1 MEPGLEPDPNVYC
14 DFPTCTRR
22 DTSTVMRLAC
32 FHCFHQSCI
41 SLHDCCPICLVPLK
55 KKVEKLVNTFNTG
68 LLTSNDTVAVE
79 SNEDIHEE
87 EGISTP
93 AAMSVTE
100 AQSFYSSAEW
110 ATKVD
115 STVGSYAAIPLPSH
129 PNHNHSSAQPT
140 VHESNSNTPSHVL
153 TPITI
158 QPYHDGNVTYW
169 SFPHII
175 SQSTILGRTGSNA
188 CTFIALLFS
197 KMFFSPN
204 VNIPATGSPLSQTW
218 VYQIVVQGILAGNSI
233 YDSVT
238 SIPRTFGVLEAL
250 QTSRVLN
257 NIIGNTTV
265 GPELPVSIVPETNP
279 TASLPYY
286 WRQALVKGRTT
297 SVFILRSNTVVFIP
311 TTQGIF
317 LLDSH
322 FHENSGA
329 QVAFTEWQH
338 SFELLSWYKRI
349 NGFQCTLGTVT
360 NVTFN

>member
-1 MEPGLEPDPNVYC
+1 MLPDLSG
-14 DFPTCTRR
+14 
-22 DTSTVMRLAC
+22 STEE
-32 FHCFHQSCI
+32 
-41 SLHDCCPICLVPLK
+41 
-55 KKVEKLVNTFNTG
+55 KVEKLVNTFNTG
-68 LLTSNDTVAVE
+68 LLTSNDTAAFE
-79 SNEDIHEE
+79 SNKDIHDEE
-87 EGISTP
+87 RISTP

-110 ATKVD
+110 ATKVH
-115 STVGSYAAIPLPSH
+115 STVNSYATIPLPSH

-169 SFPHII
+169 SFQHII
-175 SQSTILGRTGSNA
+175 SQSTILERTGSNV

-218 VYQIVVQGILAGNSI
+218 VYQIVVEGILAGNSI

-238 SIPRTFGVLEAL
+238 SIPQTFGVLEAL

-257 NIIGNTTV
+257 NIFGNTNV

-279 TASLPYY
+279 TASLPFY
-286 WRQALVKGRTT
+286 WRQALAKVQTT
-297 SVFILRSNTVVFIP
+297 SVFILQSNTVVFIP

-322 FHENSGA
+322 FHGNSGT
-329 QVAFTEWQH
+329 QVAFAEWQH
-338 SFELLSWYKRI
+338 SSEFLSWFKRI
-349 NGFQCTLGTVT
+349 NGFQYTLGTVT
-360 NVTFN
+360 NVMRSRFSALLSLDIQRIASLAFFRVVQTFL